1 MKCNPDQTKICNII
15 KSEKFKKCVW
25 KLGNE
30 KVEEY
35 LQSCRI
41 DVCAYHEKRNLL
53 ESVLCDTLEAFIG
66 ECAKAGI
73 TIRWRGTDLCRKII
87 HFELSFLFST
97 FPYFTCIAF
106 DKMKRCMKTL

>member
-1 MKCNPDQTKICNII
+1 MKCDPDQTKICNII
-15 KSEKFKKCVW
+15 KSEKFTNCVQ

-41 DVCAYHEKRNLL
+41 DVCAYHGKRNLL
-53 ESVLCDTLEAFIG
+53 ESVLCDAVEAFVG

-73 TIRWRGTDLCRKII
+73 TLSWRRPDFCRKII
-87 HFELSFLFST
+87 HLKLSFHFST
-97 FPYFTCIAF
+97 FQDDTCIAF
-106 DKMKRCMKTL
+106 DKMKTYMKTL